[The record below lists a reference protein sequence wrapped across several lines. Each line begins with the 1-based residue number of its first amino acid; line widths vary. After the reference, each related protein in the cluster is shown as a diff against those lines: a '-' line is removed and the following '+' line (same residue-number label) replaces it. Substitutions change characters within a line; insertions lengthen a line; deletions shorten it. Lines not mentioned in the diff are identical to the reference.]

1 MKTKLLYLLCI
12 LNFTFGMTAQTTDQ
26 SYTGPSGDSTDLS
39 ESQILG
45 QSFTAGI
52 DGTLTNIN
60 FDIEINSCLEPISNF
75 SMTVEIIEGDG
86 FGGSVLAS
94 EPITIPIP
102 YSRNTFLVSFTTP
115 TSVVSGQMY
124 TIRIAPDTN
133 QICEDIFGTI
143 EYVSGKWYVDRY
155 TGSYLNGTGY
165 SNGTSLF
172 SLDFYFSTTVD
183 TSLRVNENSWVD
195 NQIVYPNPTSNMVNI
210 ALSNNTKISNI
221 KLFDT
226 LGRLVKSISDINN
239 PNFNFEISGV
249 EGIYLLQ
256 ITDNKGL
263 TTTRKII
270 KN

>member
-1 MKTKLLYLLCI
+1 MKTKLLYLLCV
-12 LNFTFGMTAQTTDQ
+12 LSYTFGMTAQTTDQ
-26 SYTGPSGDSTDLS
+26 SYTGPSGDSNDLS

-52 DGTLTNIN
+52 DGALTNIS
-60 FDIEINSCLEPISNF
+60 FDIEINSCSGPITNF

-94 EPITIPIP
+94 ESITIPIP

-115 TSVVSGQMY
+115 TNVVSGQMY
-124 TIRIAPDTN
+124 TIRITPDTN
-133 QICEDIFGTI
+133 QICLEYFGVI
-143 EYVSGKWYVDRY
+143 EYVNGEWHVDRY
-155 TGSYLNGTGY
+155 NGSYLNGSGY
-165 SNGTSLF
+165 VNGVTSSIF
-172 SLDFYFSTTVD
+172 DFYFSTTVSP
-183 TSLRVNENSWVD
+183 SLGVNENSWVD
-195 NQIVYPNPTSNMVNI
+195 NQIVYPNPTSNKVNI

-226 LGRLVKSISDINN
+226 LGRLVKSVNDINN

-249 EGIYLLQ
+249 EGIYVLK
-256 ITDNKGL
+256 ITDNNGL

>member
-1 MKTKLLYLLCI
+1 MKTKLLYLFLI
-12 LNFTFGMTAQTTDQ
+12 LNYTFELTAQTTDQ
-26 SYTGPSGDSTDLS
+26 SFTGTSNNNTGLS
-39 ESQILG
+39 QNQILG

-52 DGTLTNIN
+52 DGALTNIS
-60 FDIEINSCLEPISNF
+60 FDTQINSCTEPITEF
-75 SMTVEIIEGDG
+75 SMTVEIIDGDG

-102 YSRNTFLVSFTTP
+102 YSRNMFLVTFTTP
-115 TSVVSGQMY
+115 TNVVSGQMY
-124 TIRIAPDTN
+124 TIRITPDMN
-133 QICEDIFGTI
+133 QICDEDN
-143 EYVSGKWYVDRY
+143 VSGVWFEGSGNPDVNATSYV
-155 TGSYLNGTGY
+155 NGTPY
-165 SNGTSLF
+165 SWDS
-172 SLDFYFSTTVD
+172 YFSTAVSTN
-183 TSLRVNENSWVD
+183 LGVNENSWDD
-195 NQIVYPNPTSNMVNI
+195 NQSVYPNPTNNKVYI

-256 ITDNKGL
+256 ITDNSGL